1 MYDDDEKR
9 VRTYGASAE
18 KLCVADNISTKKNKK
33 TCDHSGDLKKE
44 RGAGGGKVPS
54 VIQQAVTHLI
64 YLPVDHRGPVSY
76 LAVVPT
82 RPAAPKVRSTLT

>member
-44 RGAGGGKVPS
+44 RGARG
-54 VIQQAVTHLI
+54 ARCHL
-64 YLPVDHRGPVSY
+64 
-76 LAVVPT
+76 
-82 RPAAPKVRSTLT
+82 